1 MTRRTHTVKYMKSR
15 YHKYQLIALIC
26 ALFTVAAA
34 LLAALSGLQMAELK
48 KAVAQRNDKASPS
61 SEEVLNNWME
71 KEIENLRAML
81 TKTQDA
87 LAKEQTNSE
96 ELQKTIGSLKT
107 QLSAVSAKALALEK
121 MVSKPSPQ
129 PAASGQVLQPGKPAV
144 QPSPPKPAEQTAP
157 APAPV
162 VKEAPQGSAA
172 PPTQA
177 KPPAQVP
184 QPVSTT
190 AAPAPVEK
198 PQAVSAPPAQQP
210 PAVPTPQAKPAAASG
225 AATSGTQSTNSPSP
239 ATSAQPQVQTTKETA
254 PQPAQATEE
263 PPKVIVEES
272 LQPPEKQ

>member
-48 KAVAQRNDKASPS
+48 KAAAQKSDKESPS

-87 LAKEQTNSE
+87 LAKEKTNSE

-107 QLSAVSAKALALEK
+107 QLSAVSAKASALEK

-129 PAASGQVLQPGKPAV
+129 PPASGQVPQPGKPTV
-144 QPSPPKPAEQTAP
+144 KPSQQQPVEQTAP

-162 VKEAPQGSAA
+162 VKETPQGSAA
-172 PPTQA
+172 PPAQA
-177 KPPAQVP
+177 KPPAPVP
-184 QPVSTT
+184 QPASTT
-190 AAPAPVEK
+190 VAPAPVKK

-210 PAVPTPQAKPAAASG
+210 TAVSTPQSQPTAASG
-225 AATSGTQSTNSPSP
+225 EATSGTQSTTSPSP
-239 ATSAQPQVQTTKETA
+239 ATSAQPQVQTAKETS
-254 PQPAQATEE
+254 PQPARATEE

-272 LQPPEKQ
+272 LKPAEKQ